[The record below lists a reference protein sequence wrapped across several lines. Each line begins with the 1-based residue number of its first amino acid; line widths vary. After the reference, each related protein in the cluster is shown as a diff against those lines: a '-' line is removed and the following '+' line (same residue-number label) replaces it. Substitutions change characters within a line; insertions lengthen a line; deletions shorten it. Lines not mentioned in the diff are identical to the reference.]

1 MSKSFIGIQNL
12 DNSIQ
17 FVYCRDTDSEIL
29 FNHFNDEK
37 SVRELLSFGDVSKL
51 GKLIHPIGDT
61 HTIETPEKDVCIFY
75 HRDGGDDLEITTKNS
90 LDEVKDF
97 GQFDGFL
104 YIFNLN
110 KNNWDSYPK
119 IKEEKWVTLGID

>member
-29 FNHFNDEK
+29 FQYFNDEK
-37 SVRELLSFGDVSKL
+37 SVRELISFGDISKL
-51 GKLIHPIGDT
+51 GKLIHPTSDT
-61 HTIETPEKDVCIFY
+61 HTIERPEKDVCIFY
-75 HRDGGDDLEITTKNS
+75 HRDGGDDLEITIKNS

-104 YIFNLN
+104 YIYNLN

>member
-29 FNHFNDEK
+29 FQYFNDEK
-37 SVRELLSFGDVSKL
+37 SVRELISFGDISKL
-51 GKLIHPIGDT
+51 GKLIHPTGDT
-61 HTIETPEKDVCIFY
+61 HTIERPEKDVCIFY
-75 HRDGGDDLEITTKNS
+75 HRDGGDDLEITIKNS

-104 YIFNLN
+104 YIYNLN